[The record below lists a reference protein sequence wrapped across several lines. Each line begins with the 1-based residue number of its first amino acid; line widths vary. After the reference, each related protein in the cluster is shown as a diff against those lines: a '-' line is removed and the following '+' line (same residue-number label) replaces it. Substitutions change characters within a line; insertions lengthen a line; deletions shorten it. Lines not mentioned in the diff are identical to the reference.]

1 MKPRHP
7 RRAAAEKNGSP
18 KLSEV
23 IPELVRLNEERS
35 DYVWN
40 ELPKLYADW
49 PLVLPG
55 EDPDPPIPQEAQI
68 LEILRKLPDDMVYQ
82 LLAITRLSR
91 RDRNAKDLDKLYG
104 EFKKDF
110 DKPDLARSFL
120 AGMGSLGD
128 KLTEG
133 MAKLEA
139 SQIDVD
145 KLDEHLRRPAR
156 ARK

>member
-1 MKPRHP
+1 MKPRHA
-7 RRAAAEKNGSP
+7 RRGRAERNGAP

-23 IPELVRLNEERS
+23 IPELVRLDEERS

-68 LEILRKLPDDMVYQ
+68 LKILEKLPDDMIYQ

-91 RDRNAKDLDKLYG
+91 SYHSTRDLDKLYH
-104 EFKKDF
+104 EFKKEF

-128 KLTEG
+128 NLTEG
-133 MAKLEA
+133 LAKLEA

-145 KLDEHLRRPAR
+145 KLDEHLRKPAR